1 MCALPILTLP
11 VELSITSGFN
21 AIAHAAEALYAPNG
35 NPLIDG
41 LAEQGITAMC
51 RALPLLRRQ
60 PVDASARSD
69 ALYGAWAFGM
79 CLGATDMGL
88 HHKLCHTL
96 GGAFALRSEA
106 RRVGTEWVIKG
117 RTRLSP

>member
-60 PVDASARSD
+60 PVDASARSTRST
-69 ALYGAWAFGM
+69 ALGRAACVSVRTTWVCIINF
-79 CLGATDMGL
+79 ATHSEEGS
-88 HHKLCHTL
+88 TSPP
-96 GGAFALRSEA
+96 RS
-106 RRVGTEWVIKG
+106 
-117 RTRLSP
+117 